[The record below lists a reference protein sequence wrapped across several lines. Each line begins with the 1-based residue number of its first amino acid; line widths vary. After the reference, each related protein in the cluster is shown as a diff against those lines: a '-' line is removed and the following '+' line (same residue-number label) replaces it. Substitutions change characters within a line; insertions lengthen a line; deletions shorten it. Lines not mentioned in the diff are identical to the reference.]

1 MDFDS
6 WAEWYDVLYS
16 VAPAAEIAMYVAL
29 ARQFGGP
36 VLEIG
41 VGTGRVAIPITQAG
55 IDVVGVDISEAM
67 LSKAAAKYGPG
78 EAGLGQ
84 LELIRADMR
93 TLDLGPDRRFPL
105 ITLPSRTLLL
115 AGDAGSQRQT
125 LARAAAHLAPGG
137 RVGFNLFN
145 PNPELLAEDSD
156 EPFLW
161 AKTVH
166 PETGARCLLWAEN
179 HFDPE
184 TQTNRG
190 VQIVEVLNDNG
201 EVAQRVSFDVTI
213 RYLFASEAHE
223 MLEDAG
229 LQVEAMYGDFEL
241 SPFDEDSPEMI
252 FVARRPS

>member
-16 VAPAAEIAMYVAL
+16 VAPVAEVAMYVEL

-41 VGTGRVAIPITQAG
+41 VGTGRVAIPTTQAG
-55 IDVVGVDISEAM
+55 IDVVGADISEAM
-67 LSKAAAKYGPG
+67 LAKAAAKHGSG
-78 EAGLGQ
+78 EAGLGH

-93 TLDLGPDRRFPL
+93 NLDLGPGRRFPL

-125 LARAAAHLAPGG
+125 LERGAAYLAPGG
-137 RVGFNLFN
+137 RLVFNIFN
-145 PNPELLAEDSD
+145 PNPELLAENSD

-166 PETGARCLLWAEN
+166 PETGSRCLLWAEN
-179 HFDPE
+179 HFDSE

-190 VQIVEVLNDNG
+190 VQIVEVLDDHG
-201 EVAQRVSFDVTI
+201 EVAERVSFDVTI

-223 MLEDAG
+223 MLEAAG
-229 LQVEAMYGDFEL
+229 LQVEAMYGDFDL
-241 SPFDEDSPEMI
+241 SAFDEDSPEMI